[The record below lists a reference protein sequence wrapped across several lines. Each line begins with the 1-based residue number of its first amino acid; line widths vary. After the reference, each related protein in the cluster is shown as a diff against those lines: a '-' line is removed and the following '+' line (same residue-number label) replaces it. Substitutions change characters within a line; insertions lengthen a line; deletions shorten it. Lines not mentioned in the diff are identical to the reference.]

1 MLSGTRK
8 AAVGVWLGLGL
19 AVPAV
24 HRGGERA
31 CALGSTRVGAVI
43 KPQEKGV
50 DAGLGE
56 QPGSRHPALG
66 IWFAKS
72 RTAGS
77 WPDRRAI
84 LVLHCPGGC
93 LLPSPPKHFQT
104 LQRHQC
110 RAYVE
115 NLAAGPQ
122 GAFSLVPDASHAPPS
137 LAQGPQHQIF
147 SPAKRRASENKQD
160 M

>member
-1 MLSGTRK
+1 MLGWESSLAPGTLLL
-8 AAVGVWLGLGL
+8 AYGLQSLALQGAGLTAGPSLCCIAPVGV
-19 AVPAV
+19 
-24 HRGGERA
+24 
-31 CALGSTRVGAVI
+31 
-43 KPQEKGV
+43 
-50 DAGLGE
+50 
-56 QPGSRHPALG
+56 
-66 IWFAKS
+66 F
-72 RTAGS
+72 
-77 WPDRRAI
+77 
-84 LVLHCPGGC
+84 

>member
-93 LLPSPPKHFQT
+93 LSSPEPSQA
-104 LQRHQC
+104 L
-110 RAYVE
+110 
-115 NLAAGPQ
+115 
-122 GAFSLVPDASHAPPS
+122 SD
-137 LAQGPQHQIF
+137 
-147 SPAKRRASENKQD
+147 PAKTPVPCLRGESGCRTTGCFQLGA
-160 M
+160 